1 MWASTAPRKPEKVRA
16 APSRQGAGQRL
27 RFHHG
32 VSDMS
37 ERDPRIDA
45 YIATAAAFARP
56 ILTLLREQVHRACP
70 DVQESIKWAM
80 PSFLYGGRLLA
91 YMAAFKQHASF
102 GFWQHAEILGTDAP
116 RDGMGS
122 FGRLRALTDLPPRRQ
137 VQAWIR
143 RGVQLIETD
152 AKRRVPR
159 PKPSAPT
166 GVVPDDLAAALRA
179 QPAAQ
184 ATFEAFPPSCR
195 REYVQWVMQ
204 ARRPETRT
212 RRIAQA
218 VAWMAQG
225 RRRDWQYRPQRPARR
240 DA

>member
-1 MWASTAPRKPEKVRA
+1 M
-16 APSRQGAGQRL
+16 GQ
-27 RFHHG
+27 
-32 VSDMS
+32 
-37 ERDPRIDA
+37 RDPRIDA
-45 YIATAAAFARP
+45 YIATAAEFARP
-56 ILTLLREQVHRACP
+56 ILAQLREQVHRACP

-80 PSFLYGGRLLA
+80 PSFLCGGRILA

-122 FGRLRALTDLPPRRQ
+122 LGKLRSLADLPPRRQ
-137 VQAWIR
+137 LQAWIR
-143 RGVQLIETD
+143 RGVQLLETD
-152 AKRRVPR
+152 AKRRAPR
-159 PKPSAPT
+159 PKHPAAA
-166 GVVPDDLAAALRA
+166 GAVPDDLAAALRA

-184 ATFEAFPPSCR
+184 ANFEAFPPSCR
-195 REYVQWVMQ
+195 REYVEWVTQ

-225 RRRDWQYRPQRPARR
+225 KRRDWQYRQQRPARR

>member
-159 PKPSAPT
+159 PLITRVSLLTSA
-166 GVVPDDLAAALRA
+166 
-179 QPAAQ
+179 
-184 ATFEAFPPSCR
+184 
-195 REYVQWVMQ
+195 
-204 ARRPETRT
+204 
-212 RRIAQA
+212 
-218 VAWMAQG
+218 
-225 RRRDWQYRPQRPARR
+225 
-240 DA
+240 